1 MKQFLALI
9 RFPNLIIM
17 LLAQLMVRKFL
28 VFPERTFLEALSWSF
43 AMLVVATLCI
53 AAAGYIIND
62 YYDVKIDLI
71 NKPAR
76 VVVGKALSRRKAMMI
91 HLYLSAAGVLL
102 GGLIGWRIGAVLF
115 GVAMLLWG
123 YSAQFKKRPLIGNLT
138 IALLSATMVLVVP
151 LQAGQP
157 SLAAWAYGVF
167 AFLISLVRE
176 IIKDMEDV
184 PGDASFRCRTLPIV
198 LGLPQTKWVLY
209 VVIALFLLYTG
220 FIMLQRQ
227 HEPLF
232 LVYLF
237 VGVVLPTLV
246 LLRQIFFADRKK
258 EYAQL
263 SWLCKA
269 IMVVGI
275 CSMMVLR

>member
-1 MKQFLALI
+1 MKQFLALV
-9 RFPNLIIM
+9 RFPNLLIM

-28 VFPERTFLEALSWSF
+28 VFPERSFQEALSWPF
-43 AMLVVATLCI
+43 AILMVATICI

-62 YYDVKIDLI
+62 YYDIKIDRI
-71 NKPAR
+71 NKPDR
-76 VVVGKALSRRKAMMI
+76 VVVGKFLTRRKAMMI

-102 GGLIGWRIGAVLF
+102 GLLLGWRIGGVLL
-115 GVAMLLWG
+115 GVAFLLWG
-123 YSAQFKKRPLIGNLT
+123 YSAQFKKRPFVGNFT
-138 IALLSATMVLVVP
+138 IALLSAVMVLVVP

-167 AFLISLVRE
+167 AFMISLVRE

-184 PGDASFRCRTLPIV
+184 QGDASFRCRTLPIV

-209 VVIALFLLYTG
+209 LLVGFFLLYTG
-220 FIMLQRQ
+220 FIMAHRW

-232 LVYLF
+232 VAYLF
-237 VGVVLPTLV
+237 LGVVVPTFL
-246 LLRQIFFADRKK
+246 LLRQIFHADRKK
-258 EYAQL
+258 EYARL
-263 SWLCKA
+263 SWLCKM
-269 IMVVGI
+269 IMVAGI

>member
-1 MKQFLALI
+1 
-9 RFPNLIIM
+9 M